1 MSHHLQVYGRWY
13 ERLNRFY
20 GRLPTVY
27 NEDTSTPNV
36 EFNHLATVERRRYG
50 AKRGRDI
57 TEFLDATIHGIDG
70 YYKKAKKVEYKDILN
85 CDKVTSG
92 KRVVISGAPG
102 CGKTTLSRKLCQDL
116 YSQALPNQY
125 RLVLLVE
132 LRKLK
137 VLLSDAKGD
146 INLHLLLRASG
157 ISNIPQLC
165 EMMEENEGEGVALI
179 LDGFDEVADHLG
191 KSSFLSDLL
200 SVEEPFLSECDVFVT
215 TRPSRCPDLL
225 SLMRQPH
232 RHVEILGFTDTDIDQ
247 YIQHYFQEAYRADK
261 KEAEHQSK
269 EVIQRLNSFSVV
281 RGMCRI
287 PMVLKIVCK
296 VQDHLGSTPL
306 PETVSGIFSAY
317 ICHQLVEYLVWASQV
332 TGASIEDVLNVPI
345 DLFPGF
351 YPLCE
356 VAYNCCS
363 DKNGQRLILTED
375 DLKDVKD
382 HFDKRGSIYS
392 LLFSECV
399 DKISPSVGHLYQFNH
414 KMVQE
419 TLAAIHIATQGVADQ
434 QRIWTSEFGRP
445 EMAEVWKIFCGIT
458 RLKGVDLTSLS
469 LSSLSQRARDAVVS
483 THVDDEVVMT
493 SLFEAD
499 NPSVSA
505 RVLPTLLKNSISFS
519 VRSPYNLHVVQS
531 AVQNHP
537 TLETLSLRGDKEH
550 PLGVDNLASTVFVH
564 KNLRKLELSWF
575 HRNGRW
581 CVVILLLLQYCMS
594 VILSLVLRDMHEL
607 VQVVH
612 KTTFH
617 CSYSGALL
625 FGSPDWKIL
634 KICMFTNELC
644 THFPTFLHVNGLFH
658 ILLQW
663 TVYSRCYY
671 S

>member
-13 ERLNRFY
+13 EKLNRFY
-20 GRLPTVY
+20 SRLPTVY
-27 NEDTSTPNV
+27 TEDTSTPNV
-36 EFNHLATVERRRYG
+36 EFNHLATVERRCYG
-50 AKRGRDI
+50 AKRVKDI
-57 TEFLDATIHGIDG
+57 TDFLDATIHGIDG
-70 YYKKAKKVEYKDILN
+70 YYEKAEKVEYKGILN
-85 CDKVTSG
+85 CGKVTSG
-92 KRVVISGAPG
+92 KRMVISGAPG
-102 CGKTTLSRKLCQDL
+102 CGKTTLLRKLCQDL

-125 RLVLLVE
+125 RMVLLVE

-146 INLHLLLRASG
+146 VDLCSLLRASG

-165 EMMEENEGEGVALI
+165 EMMEESDGEGVALI
-179 LDGFDEVADHLG
+179 LDGFDEVADYLG
-191 KSSFLSDLL
+191 KSPFLSDLL

-225 SLMRQPH
+225 SLMKRPH

-261 KEAEHQSK
+261 EEAECRSK
-269 EVIQRLNSFSVV
+269 EVIQRLNSLSVV

-317 ICHQLVEYLVWASQV
+317 ICHQLVDYLVWTSQV
-332 TGASIEDVLNVPI
+332 TGAPIEDVLNVPI

-351 YPLCE
+351 YALCE

-382 HFDKRGSIYS
+382 HLDKRGSIYN
-392 LLFSECV
+392 LLFSERV
-399 DKISPSVGHLYQFNH
+399 DQTASSAGHLYQFNH
-414 KMVQE
+414 KTVQE
-419 TLAAIHIATQGVADQ
+419 TLAAIHIAKQSVADQ
-434 QRIWTSEFGRP
+434 QRIWKSEFGRP
-445 EMAEVWKIFCGIT
+445 EMAEVWKTYCGIT
-458 RLKGVDLTSLS
+458 RLKWVDLIGLS
-469 LSSLSQRARDAVVS
+469 LSSLSQLARDAGVP
-483 THVDDEVVMT
+483 TRVDDEVVMT

-505 RVLPTLLKNSISFS
+505 RALPTLLKNSISFR

-537 TLETLSLRGDKEH
+537 TLETLSLWGNEMHDWMH

-564 KNLRKLELSWF
+564 KNLRKLYLSDF
-575 HRNGRW
+575 HPNGRL
-581 CVVILLLLQYCMS
+581 CVVTVLYVCNLN
-594 VILSLVLRDMHEL
+594 LSLVLHDMNL
-607 VQVVH
+607 H
-612 KTTFH
+612 K
-617 CSYSGALL
+617 
-625 FGSPDWKIL
+625 
-634 KICMFTNELC
+634 LC
-644 THFPTFLHVNGLFH
+644 TRLHFIVATVEPCYLKFLIGE
-658 ILLQW
+658 
-663 TVYSRCYY
+663 C
-671 S
+671 

>member
-1 MSHHLQVYGRWY
+1 M
-13 ERLNRFY
+13 
-20 GRLPTVY
+20 
-27 NEDTSTPNV
+27 
-36 EFNHLATVERRRYG
+36 EFNHLATVERRCYG
-50 AKRGRDI
+50 AKRGKDI

-70 YYKKAKKVEYKDILN
+70 YYEKAEKVEYKDILN

-137 VLLSDAKGD
+137 VLLSDAMGEIKKVFENAQDGFQF
-146 INLHLLLRASG
+146 LLGKSG
-157 ISNIPQLC
+157 ATDTAQLC
-165 EMMEENEGEGVALI
+165 EKIGKSDGAGVALI

-200 SVEEPFLSECDVFVT
+200 SVEERFLSKCDVFVT

-225 SLMRQPH
+225 SLMKRPH

-247 YIQHYFQEAYRADK
+247 YIQHYFREAYQADK
-261 KEAEHQSK
+261 EEAGRQSK
-269 EVIQRLNSFSVV
+269 EVIQRLNSLSVV

-287 PMVLKIVCK
+287 PMVLNIVCK
-296 VQDHLGSTPL
+296 VQDHLWSTPF

-332 TGASIEDVLNVPI
+332 TGAPIEDVLNVPI

-351 YPLCE
+351 YALCK

-382 HFDKRGSIYS
+382 HLDKRGSIYN
-392 LLFSECV
+392 LLFSERV
-399 DKISPSVGHLYQFNH
+399 NKTSPSAGHLYQFNH
-414 KMVQE
+414 KTVQE
-419 TLAAIHIATQGVADQ
+419 TLAAIHIAKQSVADQ
-434 QRIWTSEFGRP
+434 QRIWKSEFGRP
-445 EMAEVWKIFCGIT
+445 EMAEVWKTYCGIT
-458 RLKGVDLTSLS
+458 KLKCVDLISLS
-469 LSSLSQRARDAVVS
+469 LSSLSQRARDAGVPTS
-483 THVDDEVVMT
+483 VDDEVVMT

-505 RVLPTLLKNSISFS
+505 RVLPTLLKNSIHFR
-519 VRSPYNLHVVQS
+519 VRSPYNLNIVQS

-537 TLETLSLRGDKEH
+537 TLEMLSLWGDKMH
-550 PLGVDNLASTVFVH
+550 PLGVGNLASTVFVH
-564 KNLRKLELSWF
+564 KDLRMLELSDF
-575 HRNGRW
+575 HPNGRW
-581 CVVILLLLQYCMS
+581 CVVIILLYCMS
-594 VILSLVLRDMHEL
+594 VCLS
-607 VQVVH
+607 
-612 KTTFH
+612 
-617 CSYSGALL
+617 S
-625 FGSPDWKIL
+625 
-634 KICMFTNELC
+634 
-644 THFPTFLHVNGLFH
+644 
-658 ILLQW
+658 
-663 TVYSRCYY
+663 
-671 S
+671 

>member
-13 ERLNRFY
+13 EKLNRFY
-20 GRLPTVY
+20 SRLPTVY
-27 NEDTSTPNV
+27 TEDTSTPNV

-50 AKRGRDI
+50 AKRGKDI

-70 YYKKAKKVEYKDILN
+70 YYEKAEKVEYKDILN
-85 CDKVTSG
+85 CNKVTSG

-146 INLHLLLRASG
+146 INLHFLLRTSG

-165 EMMEENEGEGVALI
+165 EMMEESDGEGVALI

-225 SLMRQPH
+225 SLMKRPH
-232 RHVEILGFTDTDIDQ
+232 RHVEILGFTNTDIDQ
-247 YIQHYFQEAYRADK
+247 FIKHYFREAYGADK
-261 KEAEHQSK
+261 EEAERRSK
-269 EVIQRLNSFSVV
+269 EVIRRLNSLSVV

-306 PETVSGIFSAY
+306 PETLSGIFSAY

-332 TGASIEDVLNVPI
+332 TGAPIEDVLNVPI

-351 YPLCE
+351 YALCK

-363 DKNGQRLILTED
+363 NKNGQRLILTED
-375 DLKDVKD
+375 DLKDVKN
-382 HFDKRGSIYS
+382 HLDKRGSIYN
-392 LLFSECV
+392 LLFSDRV
-399 DKISPSVGHLYQFNH
+399 DKTAPSAGHLYQFNH
-414 KMVQE
+414 KTVQE
-419 TLAAIHIATQGVADQ
+419 TLAAIHIAKQSVADQ
-434 QRIWTSEFGRP
+434 QRIWKSEFGRP
-445 EMAEVWKIFCGIT
+445 EMAEVWKTYCGIT
-458 RLKGVDLTSLS
+458 RLKCIDLTGLS
-469 LSSLSQRARDAVVS
+469 LSSLSRHARDAGVR
-483 THVDDEVVMT
+483 TRVDDEVVMT

-505 RVLPTLLKNSISFS
+505 RVFPALLKNSISFI
-519 VRSPYNLHVVQS
+519 VRSPYNLQVVQS

-537 TLETLSLRGDKEH
+537 TLETLSLEGDMMH
-550 PLGVDNLASTVFVH
+550 PLGVDNLASTVFAH
-564 KNLRKLELSWF
+564 KNLRKLILSLF
-575 HRNGRW
+575 HPNGRW
-581 CVVILLLLQYCMS
+581 CVVITT
-594 VILSLVLRDMHEL
+594 VLYVCNLE
-607 VQVVH
+607 
-612 KTTFH
+612 
-617 CSYSGALL
+617 SGIA
-625 FGSPDWKIL
+625 
-634 KICMFTNELC
+634 
-644 THFPTFLHVNGLFH
+644 
-658 ILLQW
+658 
-663 TVYSRCYY
+663 
-671 S
+671 

>member
-1 MSHHLQVYGRWY
+1 MSHHLQVYSRWY

-20 GRLPTVY
+20 SRLPTVY
-27 NEDTSTPNV
+27 TEDTSTPNV
-36 EFNHLATVERRRYG
+36 EFNHLATVERRCYG
-50 AKRGRDI
+50 AKRGKDI

-70 YYKKAKKVEYKDILN
+70 YYKKAEKVEYKDILN
-85 CDKVTSG
+85 CNKVTSG

-102 CGKTTLSRKLCQDL
+102 CGKTSLSRKLCQDL
-116 YSQALPNQY
+116 YSQALHNQY
-125 RLVLLVE
+125 CLVLLVE

-146 INLHLLLRASG
+146 IDLHFLLRASG

-165 EMMEENEGEGVALI
+165 EMMKENDGEGVAII

-191 KSSFLSDLL
+191 KSPFLSNLL

-225 SLMRQPH
+225 SLMKRPH

-261 KEAEHQSK
+261 EEAERRSK
-269 EVIQRLNSFSVV
+269 EVIQRLNSLSVV

-306 PETVSGIFSAY
+306 PETVSGIFSTY

-332 TGASIEDVLNVPI
+332 TGAPIEDVLNVPI

-351 YPLCE
+351 YTLCE

-363 DKNGQRLILTED
+363 DKNGQCLILTED

-382 HFDKRGSIYS
+382 HLDKRGSIYN
-392 LLFSECV
+392 LLFSERV
-399 DKISPSVGHLYQFNH
+399 DKTAPSAGHLYQFNH
-414 KMVQE
+414 KTVQE
-419 TLAAIHIATQGVADQ
+419 TLAAIHIAKQSVADQ
-434 QRIWTSEFGRP
+434 QRVWKSQFGCP
-445 EMAEVWKIFCGIT
+445 EMAEVWKTYCGIT
-458 RLKGVDLTSLS
+458 RLKWVDLTSLS
-469 LSSLSQRARDAVVS
+469 LSSVSQRARDAGVP
-483 THVDDEVVMT
+483 TRVDDEVVMT

-505 RVLPTLLKNSISFS
+505 RVLPTLLKKSISFR
-519 VRSPYNLHVVQS
+519 VRSPYNLHIVQS

-537 TLETLSLRGDKEH
+537 TLETLSLWGDEKH
-550 PLGVDNLASTVFVH
+550 PLGVGNLASTVFVH
-564 KNLRKLELSWF
+564 KNLRKLELSDF
-575 HRNGRW
+575 HPNGRW
-581 CVVILLLLQYCMS
+581 CVVIILLYCMS
-594 VILSLVLRDMHEL
+594 IILSLVLHDMNWY
-607 VQVVH
+607 
-612 KTTFH
+612 K
-617 CSYSGALL
+617 
-625 FGSPDWKIL
+625 
-634 KICMFTNELC
+634 LC
-644 THFPTFLHVNGLFH
+644 TRLHFIVATVGPCYLE
-658 ILLQW
+658 LLIGR
-663 TVYSRCYY
+663 Y
-671 S
+671 

>member
-13 ERLNRFY
+13 EKLNRFY
-20 GRLPTVY
+20 SRLPTVY
-27 NEDTSTPNV
+27 TEDTSTPNV

-50 AKRGRDI
+50 AKRSKDI

-70 YYKKAKKVEYKDILN
+70 YYEKAEKVEYKDILN

-116 YSQALPNQY
+116 YSQTLPNQY

-146 INLHLLLRASG
+146 IDLHFLLRASG
-157 ISNIPQLC
+157 ISNIPQFSEIL
-165 EMMEENEGEGVALI
+165 EESDGEGVALI

-215 TRPSRCPDLL
+215 TRPSRCPDVL
-225 SLMRQPH
+225 SLMKRPH

-247 YIQHYFQEAYRADK
+247 YVQHYFQEAYRADK
-261 KEAEHQSK
+261 EEAERRSK
-269 EVIQRLNSFSVV
+269 EVIQRLNSLSVV

-317 ICHQLVEYLVWASQV
+317 ICHQLVEYLVWTSQV
-332 TGASIEDVLNVPI
+332 TGASIKDILNVPI

-351 YPLCE
+351 YALCK

-363 DKNGQRLILTED
+363 DKKGQRLILTED

-382 HFDKRGSIYS
+382 HLDKRGSIYN
-392 LLFSECV
+392 LLFSERV
-399 DKISPSVGHLYQFNH
+399 DKIAPSAGHLYQFNH
-414 KMVQE
+414 KTVQE
-419 TLAAIHIATQGVADQ
+419 TLAAIHIAKQSQADQ
-434 QRIWTSEFGRP
+434 QRIWKSEFGRA
-445 EMAEVWKIFCGIT
+445 EMAEVWKTYCGIT
-458 RLKGVDLTSLS
+458 RLKCVDLIGLS
-469 LSSLSQRARDAVVS
+469 LSSLSQRARDAGVW
-483 THVDDEVVMT
+483 TRVDDEVVMT

-505 RVLPTLLKNSISFS
+505 RVLPILLKNSISFR
-519 VRSPYNLHVVQS
+519 VRSPYYLHVIQS

-537 TLETLSLRGDKEH
+537 ALEKLSLEGNLMY
-550 PLGVDNLASTVFVH
+550 PLGVDNLASTVFVY
-564 KNLRKLELSWF
+564 KNLRKLELFGF
-575 HRNGRW
+575 HPNGRW
-581 CVVILLLLQYCMS
+581 CVVIILLYCMS
-594 VILSLVLRDMHEL
+594 VIWSLVLHDMNL
-607 VQVVH
+607 Y
-612 KTTFH
+612 K
-617 CSYSGALL
+617 
-625 FGSPDWKIL
+625 
-634 KICMFTNELC
+634 LC
-644 THFPTFLHVNGLFH
+644 TRLHFIVATMGPCYLK
-658 ILLQW
+658 LLIGE
-663 TVYSRCYY
+663 Y
-671 S
+671 

>member
-1 MSHHLQVYGRWY
+1 MYSRWY
-13 ERLNRFY
+13 EQLKRFY
-20 GRLPTVY
+20 SRLPTVY
-27 NEDTSTPNV
+27 TEDTSTPNV
-36 EFNHLATVERRRYG
+36 EFNHLATVERHRYG
-50 AKRGRDI
+50 AKRGKDI
-57 TEFLDATIHGIDG
+57 TKFLDATIHGIDG
-70 YYKKAKKVEYKDILN
+70 YYEKAEKVEYKDILN

-146 INLHLLLRASG
+146 IDKVFENAQEGNGLQFLLGMSGASDTA
-157 ISNIPQLC
+157 QLC
-165 EMMEENEGEGVALI
+165 EKIRENEGEGVALI

-191 KSSFLSDLL
+191 KSPFLSDLL
-200 SVEEPFLSECDVFVT
+200 SVEEPFLSECDVLVT

-225 SLMRQPH
+225 SLMKRPH

-247 YIQHYFQEAYRADK
+247 YVQHYFREAYRANK
-261 KEAEHQSK
+261 KEAERQSK
-269 EVIQRLNSFSVV
+269 EVIQRLNSLSVV

-287 PMVLKIVCK
+287 PMILKIVCK

-332 TGASIEDVLNVPI
+332 TGAPIEDVLNVPI

-351 YPLCE
+351 YALCK

-382 HFDKRGSIYS
+382 HLDKRGSIYN
-392 LLFSECV
+392 LLFSERV
-399 DKISPSVGHLYQFNH
+399 DKTAPSAGHLYQFNH
-414 KMVQE
+414 KTVQE
-419 TLAAIHIATQGVADQ
+419 TLAAIHIAKQSVADQ
-434 QRIWTSEFGRP
+434 QRIWKSEFGRP
-445 EMAEVWKIFCGIT
+445 EMVEVWKTYCGIT
-458 RLKGVDLTSLS
+458 RLKWVDLIGLS
-469 LSSLSQRARDAVVS
+469 LSSLSQHARDAGVS
-483 THVDDEVVMT
+483 SDVDDEVVMT
-493 SLFEAD
+493 SLFEAN
-499 NPSVSA
+499 NPSLSA

-519 VRSPYNLHVVQS
+519 VRSPYNLHIIQS

-537 TLETLSLRGDKEH
+537 TLETLSLWGDWMH

-564 KNLRKLELSWF
+564 KNLRKLKLSKF
-575 HRNGRW
+575 HPNGRC
-581 CVVILLLLQYCMS
+581 CVVIILLYCMS
-594 VILSLVLRDMHEL
+594 VILSLVLRDMNL
-607 VQVVH
+607 Y
-612 KTTFH
+612 K
-617 CSYSGALL
+617 
-625 FGSPDWKIL
+625 
-634 KICMFTNELC
+634 LC
-644 THFPTFLHVNGLFH
+644 TRLHFIVATVGPCYLK
-658 ILLQW
+658 LL
-663 TVYSRCYY
+663 TGEY
-671 S
+671 